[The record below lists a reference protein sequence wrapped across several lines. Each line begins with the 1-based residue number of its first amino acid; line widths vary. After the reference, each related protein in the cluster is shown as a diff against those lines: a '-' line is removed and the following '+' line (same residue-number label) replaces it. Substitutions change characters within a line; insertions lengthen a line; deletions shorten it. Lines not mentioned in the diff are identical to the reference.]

1 MRTAHTNETYIY
13 RIDDNEELVV
23 LRVRNGA
30 AGPSPEHEIARYP
43 KNTWRSIG
51 ELPPPGAA
59 RAGAGPLGPPRRS
72 DLYRDEA
79 APTWPGPGTVV
90 THDG

>member
-1 MRTAHTNETYIY
+1 MTLEIELADGTVHTFSDEYFDEYGGHANETYIH

-30 AGPSPEHEIARYP
+30 AGPSPEHEVARYP

-51 ELPPPGAA
+51 ELN
-59 RAGAGPLGPPRRS
+59 
-72 DLYRDEA
+72 
-79 APTWPGPGTVV
+79 
-90 THDG
+90 H